1 MSANDDPTV
10 LDKAMKQ
17 NKQSIPG
24 FCALCK
30 SKCGCISTVEDG
42 RLVAVE
48 PDPDHPTGK
57 QICAK
62 GRAAPDIVHSKDRLS
77 YPMKRTNPKGA
88 DDPGWQRIS
97 WDEGLDRTARNMR
110 RIAQENG
117 AESVAFALA
126 TASGTAMSDHI
137 SWVERLIRAFGS
149 CNTVSGTEICNWHK
163 DFATSY
169 TYGAPVG
176 GPDFDNAGC
185 IILWGHNPSTSWLVH
200 AAGTA
205 QAKSRGAK
213 LVIIDPR
220 CAGLANKADQWL
232 RVRPGTDGA
241 LALGIAGQMIKNGWF
256 DNKFVTNWTNGSFL
270 VRNDNGRMLRAKD
283 IDPEGD
289 SQSYV
294 AWDGATSAPVICD
307 PGQHDYFTVTNRA
320 ALLGTL
326 RIMTM
331 QGEVECQP
339 AFARYAALCEQMTLE
354 ETERITG
361 VEEQQI
367 HDAAKL
373 IWESRPVCYYAW
385 SGVAQQTNATQTDR
399 AICLLYALTG
409 SYDAPGGNLD
419 LQTVPANNV
428 SGADLVSDSQRDKA
442 LGLGERPMGPP
453 RELRVTSHDFYRA
466 VLDKEPYEVK
476 ALIAF
481 GTNLLFSH
489 PNPTMG
495 IEALKSLEFHV
506 HTDLFMS
513 PSAAFADVVLPV
525 TTPWEHEALR
535 MGFEDSQNG
544 QLLVQ
549 LRKAAIEPQGEARPD
564 SWIVFELVKR
574 LGLDEEF
581 FGGDMDDGFRH
592 ILEPSGISLEDLRGN
607 PRGIH
612 VDAAPRRRKYAGAQ
626 DGSPAPGFKTPSK
639 RVEIYSEIFLEHGQ
653 QPLPVFVPP
662 LPDTQSDPALA
673 EKFPLVLT
681 SFKPVLFCQSQHR
694 GITRLR
700 KQHPDPV
707 VEVHP
712 DTATQRGIAE
722 HGWVRIKTPD
732 GTSRA
737 RAKFNEKLERGVVCA
752 EHGWWQGCMELD
764 LEATGT
770 IGPAC
775 NNYNALIGND
785 VCDPVSGSVPLR
797 SYPCQIFSA

>member
-1 MSANDDPTV
+1 
-10 LDKAMKQ
+10 MKQ

-42 RLVAVE
+42 RLVVVE

-97 WDEGLDRTARNMR
+97 WDEALDCTARNMR
-110 RIAQENG
+110 RIAQEHG

-149 CNTVSGTEICNWHK
+149 CNTVCGTEICNWHK
-163 DFATSY
+163 DVATSY

-176 GPDFDNAGC
+176 GPDFDNTGC

-200 AAGTA
+200 AAGVA
-205 QAKSRGAK
+205 RAKSRGAK
-213 LVIIDPR
+213 LVTIDPR
-220 CAGLANKADQWL
+220 CAGLSNKADQWL

-256 DNKFVTNWTNGSFL
+256 DREFVTNRTNGSFL
-270 VRNDNGRMLRAKD
+270 VRNDNGRILRARD
-283 IDPEGD
+283 LDPDGN
-289 SQSYV
+289 SQSCI
-294 AWDGATSAPVICD
+294 AWDEATSAPVICD
-307 PGQHDYFTVTNRA
+307 PGQGDYFTVTNQA
-320 ALLGTL
+320 ALFGTFK
-326 RIMTM
+326 IMTT

-339 AFARYAALCEQMTLE
+339 AFALYAALCERMTPE
-354 ETERITG
+354 KTERITG
-361 VEEQQI
+361 VEPQQI
-367 HDAAKL
+367 HDTAKL
-373 IWESRPVCYYAW
+373 IWECRPVAYYAW

-409 SYDAPGGNLD
+409 SYDAPGGNLV

-428 SGADLVSDSQRDKA
+428 AGADLVSDSQRARA
-442 LGLGERPMGPP
+442 LGLGERPLGPP
-453 RELRVTSHDFYRA
+453 NELRVTSHDFYRA

-489 PNPTMG
+489 PNPAMG
-495 IEALKSLEFHV
+495 IEALKSLEFHA
-506 HTDLFMS
+506 HTDLFMT
-513 PSAAFADVVLPV
+513 PSAGFADVVLPV

-535 MGFEDSQNG
+535 MGFEDSQDG

-549 LRKAAIEPQGEARPD
+549 LRKAAIAPQGEARPD
-564 SWIVFELVKR
+564 SWIVFELAKR
-574 LGLDEEF
+574 LGLEEKF
-581 FGGDMDDGFRH
+581 FGGDMDEGLRH

-612 VDAAPRRRKYAGAQ
+612 VDAAPRYRKYAGDR
-626 DGSPAPGFKTPSK
+626 DGSPAPGFKTPSR
-639 RVEIYSEIFLEHGQ
+639 RVEIYSQVFLEHGQ
-653 QPLPVFVPP
+653 HPIPVFVPP
-662 LPDTQSDPALA
+662 LPDTQGDPVLA

-700 KQHPDPV
+700 KQHRDPV
-707 VEVHP
+707 VEIHP

-722 HGWVRIKTPD
+722 HGWVRIETPD
-732 GTSRA
+732 GTSLA
-737 RAKFNEKLERGVVCA
+737 RAKLDEKLEPGVVCA
-752 EHGWWQGCMELD
+752 EHGWWQGCAELD
-764 LEATGT
+764 LQATRT

-797 SYPCQIFSA
+797 SYPCQISNA